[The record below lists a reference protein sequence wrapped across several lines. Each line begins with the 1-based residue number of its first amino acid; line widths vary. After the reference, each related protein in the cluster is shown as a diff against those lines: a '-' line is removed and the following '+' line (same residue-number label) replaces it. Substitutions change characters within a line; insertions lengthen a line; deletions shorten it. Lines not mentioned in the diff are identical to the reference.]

1 MLDWFLNNS
10 ICLEESEG
18 TKDTSHKS
26 EDGSLVGGDSSAVN
40 NWLGLSGGSG
50 RDGDLGLCDNL
61 GLRKLDSG
69 GLRSDGLVDG
79 ATTDG
84 VDDLGV
90 LGNDDALAHGLDDGL
105 VGGDG
110 GGNLLDND
118 RGGGVDVGHN
128 LALNSLGD
136 SHGVNLVLGLVDD
149 VGLVLGDI
157 GLLNLV
163 VDGAVDL
170 DDLVVGGGVDI
181 GDDLAGN
188 SLGDSDGVNVGLGLV
203 DNVGLILGN
212 VGLLDMLVVGGLNN
226 LLDDTGGGVCL
237 SDDLTS
243 DGLGNSD
250 GADSGASGVNN
261 VCLVLGDIGLLDVL
275 IVGRLDDLLDHA
287 GGSVG
292 LGDNLASNG
301 LGDGNRAD
309 GGSGLVDNI
318 GLVLGHIRLLDV
330 LVVGGLDN
338 IVDVA
343 SGCVNLS
350 DDLSS
355 NGLGP
360 GHRAQRSAGD
370 IFDISVVLGN
380 IRLLDCHINGL
391 GLSDDKCRGCE
402 LSLVVGAVSC

>member
-10 ICLEESEG
+10 ICLDESEG
-18 TKDTSHKS
+18 TKDTSHKG
-26 EDGSLVGGDSSAVN
+26 EDGSLVSGDSSAVN
-40 NWLGLSGGSG
+40 NWLGLSSGSG
-50 RDGDLGLCDNL
+50 RDGDLGLSDNL
-61 GLRKLDSG
+61 GLGKLDSG

-118 RGGGVDVGHN
+118 GGGGVDVGHN
-128 LALNSLGD
+128 LALNGLGD

-170 DDLVVGGGVDI
+170 DDLVVGGGIDI

-212 VGLLDMLVVGGLNN
+212 VG
-226 LLDDTGGGVCL
+226 
-237 SDDLTS
+237 
-243 DGLGNSD
+243 
-250 GADSGASGVNN
+250 
-261 VCLVLGDIGLLDVL
+261 
-275 IVGRLDDLLDHA
+275 
-287 GGSVG
+287 
-292 LGDNLASNG
+292 
-301 LGDGNRAD
+301 
-309 GGSGLVDNI
+309 
-318 GLVLGHIRLLDV
+318 LLDV

-402 LSLVVGAVSC
+402 LGLVVGAVSC